1 MKTNDMKISAI
12 MVMGIII
19 IVCFVYSVNIQP
31 VVTGGFVDFET
42 SYSELKTFNSYSEFT
57 DFLNVGT
64 GNGYHWYGSGLK
76 LGSESPMVRTNDLDA
91 DFSNFN
97 LLTSVAEE
105 GGELVDYSQTNVQVT
120 GVDEPDIVKT
130 DGEYLY
136 IVSGNKVIIVKATPA
151 EDAEI
156 ISEIEIEDSRTI
168 NNIFISG
175 KRLVIFSQDYNCPIV
190 FIEPIGIEPRI
201 DSIVVSDDQVE
212 EDLEGSEAASVII
225 KPLISWRSSPGTY
238 ILVYDLEDLEN
249 PEEVK
254 NIVVSGRFS
263 GARLIGDYV
272 YLVTNQYSYELYN
285 LDENYSIVPKLI
297 VNGETQEIPLS
308 DINYVDITE
317 ESRTLT
323 NIVSININSDDEEV
337 NAKIYLLGNSQV
349 LYVSKDNIYV
359 TYYSSNY
366 NYEVL
371 EEAIEEVI
379 NPLLPDIYK
388 SEIEQIKQFSTLSG
402 YQKKSV
408 TEWILYNFTNSLTNE
423 ERLELYRELIS
434 RFERTTIH
442 RISINNGEIE
452 YAAQGQVPG
461 QISNQFSLSEWNGHL
476 RVSSTLRGWMFSSII
491 ISSMETQNN
500 IYILDMDL
508 DILGGVEGL
517 APGETIYATRFLIDK
532 CYLVTYRQVDPFFV
546 IDLSDPTNPT
556 VLGELKI
563 PGYSTYLHPYDSTHI
578 IGIGMEDNDVK
589 ISFFDVSDVENP
601 IELSKYII
609 EQDENSWR
617 WGQSYALNE
626 HRAFLFDKE
635 KNLLVIPAGD
645 YYKQSAYVFK
655 ITIEDGLELKGVVE
669 HEEQTSNEDEDYSYR
684 YDTGNSIK
692 RSLYIDDVLYT
703 ISDSMIKMNSLADL
717 SEINSVVLS

>member
-1 MKTNDMKISAI
+1 MNTNNMKISAL
-12 MVMGIII
+12 MVLGIIV

-31 VVTGGFVDFET
+31 VVTGGSVDFET
-42 SYSELKTFNSYSEFT
+42 SYSELKTFGSYVEFT
-57 DFLNVGT
+57 DFLGVRT
-64 GNGYHWYGSGLK
+64 GNGYSWYGSGLK
-76 LGSESPMVRTNDLDA
+76 LDMVSPMARNTDLDAGVEA

-105 GGELVDYSQTNVQVT
+105 GGEIVDYSQTNVQVT

-136 IVSGNKVIIVKATPA
+136 IVSDNKVIIVKATPA
-151 EDAEI
+151 EDVEI
-156 ISEIEIEDSRTI
+156 ISVIQIESSRTI
-168 NNIFISG
+168 DNIFISG
-175 KRLVIFSQDYNCPIV
+175 KRLVIFSQDYNYPIV
-190 FIEPIGIEPRI
+190 YAEPI
-201 DSIVVSDDQVE
+201 VAWDDQVE
-212 EDLEGSEAASVII
+212 EDVEESEEGSVDVPESI
-225 KPLISWRSSPGTY
+225 PWYSSPETY

-249 PEEVK
+249 SEQVK
-254 NIVVSGRFS
+254 NIVVPGHFS

-272 YLVTNQYSYELYN
+272 YLVTNQYSYELYQ
-285 LDENYSIVPKLI
+285 LDENYSIVPKFI
-297 VNGETQEIPLS
+297 VNGETQKIPLS
-308 DINYVDITE
+308 AITYVDIPE

-323 NIVSININSDDEEV
+323 NIVSVNIHNDDEKV

-349 LYVSKDNIYV
+349 LYVSRDNIYV

-366 NYEVL
+366 NYELL
-371 EEAIEEVI
+371 EQAIQEI
-379 NPLLPDIYK
+379 LIPLLPENYK
-388 SEIEQIKQFSTLSG
+388 SEIEQVKEFLTLND

-408 TEWILYNFTNSLTNE
+408 TEWILQNFTNSLTDE

-461 QISNQFSLSEWNGHL
+461 QISNQFSLSEWNEHL
-476 RVSSTLRGWMFSSII
+476 RVSSTIQGWMFNNII
-491 ISSMETQNN
+491 NSRMDTQNN
-500 IYILDMDL
+500 IYILDIDL
-508 DILGGVEGL
+508 DIIGSVEGL

-589 ISFFDVSDVENP
+589 ISFFDVSKVENP
-601 IELSKYII
+601 IELSKYVI
-609 EQDENSWR
+609 EQDEESWR

-626 HRAFLFDKE
+626 HKAFLFDKA

-655 ITIEDGLELKGVVE
+655 ITLEDGLELEGVVE
-669 HEEQTSNEDEDYSYR
+669 HEGKTSNENEDYYYR
-684 YDTGNSIK
+684 YDDSNSIK

-703 ISDSMIKMNSLADL
+703 ISDSMIKMNSLEDL
-717 SEINSVVLS
+717 SEINSVLIS

>member
-1 MKTNDMKISAI
+1 MKTNNMKLSAL
-12 MVMGIII
+12 MVLGIIV

-31 VVTGGFVDFET
+31 IVTGDPIDFET
-42 SYSELKTFNSYSEFT
+42 SYSELKTFGSYDEFT
-57 DFLNVGT
+57 DFLSVST
-64 GNGYHWYGSGLK
+64 GNEYHWYGSGLK
-76 LGSESPMVRTNDLDA
+76 LGVVSPMVRTNDLDAGVEA

-97 LLTSVAEE
+97 LLTSVSGE
-105 GGELVDYSQTNVQVT
+105 GGKIVDYSQTNVQVT

-130 DGEYLY
+130 DGDYLY
-136 IVSGNKVIIVKATPA
+136 IVSNNKVIIVKVTPA

-156 ISEIEIEDSRTI
+156 ISEIEIENSRTI

-175 KRLVIFSQDYNCPIV
+175 KKLVIFSEDYNYPILYA
-190 FIEPIGIEPRI
+190 EPIIAW
-201 DSIVVSDDQVE
+201 DDQVE
-212 EDLEGSEAASVII
+212 EDVEGSEEISVNITKSI
-225 KPLISWRSSPGTY
+225 PWYSSPETY

-254 NIVVSGRFS
+254 NIVVSGHFS

-272 YLVTNQYSYELYN
+272 YIVTNQYSYEIYKLE
-285 LDENYSIVPKLI
+285 ENYSIVPKLI
-297 VNGETQEIPLS
+297 VNGGAQEIPLS
-308 DINYVDITE
+308 NINYVDIPE

-323 NIVSININSDDEEV
+323 NIVSVNIHNDDEEV

-349 LYVSKDNIYV
+349 LYVSKDNIYI
-359 TYYSSNY
+359 TYYSNNY
-366 NYEVL
+366 NYDVL
-371 EEAIEEVI
+371 EEAIEEI
-379 NPLLPDIYK
+379 LMPLLPENYK
-388 SEIEQIKQFSTLSG
+388 SEIEQIKQFSTLSD

-408 TEWILYNFTNSLTNE
+408 TEWILYNFTNSLTDE

-434 RFERTTIH
+434 LFERTTIH
-442 RISINNGEIE
+442 RISINNGEID
-452 YAAQGQVPG
+452 YIAQGQVPG
-461 QISNQFSLSEWNGHL
+461 QVSNQFSLSEWNGHL

-491 ISSMETQNN
+491 RSSMETQNN

-508 DILGGVEGL
+508 DIIGGVEGL

-563 PGYSTYLHPYDSTHI
+563 PGYSTYLHPYDGTHI
-578 IGIGMEDNDVK
+578 IGIGMENNDVK
-589 ISFFDVSDVENP
+589 ISFFDVSDVEHP

-609 EQDENSWR
+609 EQDEDSWR

-626 HRAFLFDKE
+626 HKAFLFDKE

-669 HEEQTSNEDEDYSYR
+669 HEEQTSNEDEVYSYR
-684 YDTGNSIK
+684 YDDSNSIK
-692 RSLYIDDVLYT
+692 RSLYINDVLYT
-703 ISDSMIKMNSLADL
+703 ISDSMIKMNSLEDL
-717 SEINSVVLS
+717 TEINSVVLS